1 MILRIFFLLYFIS
14 MCYSQQSNIGDDQMR
29 QRIQNIKRACVRI
42 FVNDK
47 PVGSGFVVQSRGLI
61 ATCFHVVQSIQPTA
75 NNQTSITYAQNIE
88 VELHSGNKLPATIHS
103 SCLSSGVA
111 QALSKDYCLLQI
123 NTQNLSTVLLGTFA
137 DIQEGDRIY
146 LCGYPLGIDQPVI
159 ANGFLSTKWSA
170 QGYLGQGSTRAVAW
184 LDITMNGGNSGGP
197 IVLLSDDPA
206 NDKII
211 GIATFGL
218 NPFAKPAKELIEV
231 AQSSPFRMLIS
242 GVNFKEFA
250 TLVGSALASNSL
262 GVNGCV
268 SIDYLNT
275 IIP

>member
-1 MILRIFFLLYFIS
+1 